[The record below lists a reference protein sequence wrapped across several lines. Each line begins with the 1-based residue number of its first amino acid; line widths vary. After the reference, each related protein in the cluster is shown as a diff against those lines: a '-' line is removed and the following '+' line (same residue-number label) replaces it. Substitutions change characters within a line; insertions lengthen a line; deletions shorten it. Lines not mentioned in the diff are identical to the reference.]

1 MIRRMNSLTIYALG
15 AELDRLLSGA
25 SITAVRRFPEGVTLF
40 LLHAPFPFA
49 HILYH
54 RREPEL
60 VPSDRELAPRNR
72 GIEEMTA
79 VNGRRI
85 EGIHSMGF
93 ERVLVVKLAPGA
105 EWGREESLLLRI
117 DLTPAAKALALY
129 GGSTEKQLASVGA
142 RKARRTAGPNET
154 LTPRRYSILEL
165 PADPPP
171 GLIEETPRDALSSS
185 APDHTRRWKHAK
197 ASADAL
203 ARSIGGIDPVLA
215 GVLSKI
221 TEADP
226 ARLWPLLVE
235 IGSRL
240 AAGARDW
247 RLYEFPEEGEGGAA
261 ALYPVEL
268 PVESPVRRMKN
279 ALEALDVRAAEVVMP
294 SYVAHLRRK
303 AAVQTGKAMK
313 RLEKLGRNLEQDL
326 AEAERAAEYRH
337 YGNLLVTHRQL
348 LKTGLKEIV
357 LRDFSGEHDVTIPL
371 DPARSVERN
380 IRLYFTKA
388 KKGEKGSLIIRNR
401 KREVEREIARTRK
414 ALDRIAA
421 IETTAELIAL
431 IPPEKPSRAAERDA
445 GAAKRFRRF
454 PLDGT
459 HTVYVG
465 KSDAENDV
473 LTHEFASPSDLWFH
487 AQGTPGS
494 HVVLKGAHRST
505 PHSVI
510 ETAASIA
517 AYFSKARNS
526 STVPVIYAEKRH
538 VRRPRKSKAGTALC
552 SRGKTIFVKPA
563 LPEKE

>member
-1 MIRRMNSLTIYALG
+1 MMRRMNSMTIYALG
-15 AELDRLLSGA
+15 TELDRMLSGA
-25 SITAVRRFPEGVTLF
+25 AITAVRRFPEGITLF
-40 LLHAPFPFA
+40 FKNAPFPLA

-72 GIEEMTA
+72 GTEEMTA
-79 VNGRRI
+79 VHGRRI
-85 EGIHSMGF
+85 EGVHAMGF
-93 ERVLVVKLAPGA
+93 ERVLVLKLAPGG

-129 GGSTEKQLASVGA
+129 GGSTEKQLASAGAKKA
-142 RKARRTAGPNET
+142 RKTAGPNET
-154 LTPRRYSILEL
+154 LPPKRHSILDL
-165 PADPPP
+165 PSEPPAVLLGEDPR
-171 GLIEETPRDALSSS
+171 EALSPST
-185 APDHTRRWKHAK
+185 PDHTRRWKHAK
-197 ASADAL
+197 GRADAL

-215 GVLSKI
+215 GALSKI
-221 TEADP
+221 AEADP

-235 IGSRL
+235 IGARL
-240 AAGARDW
+240 AKGAWDW
-247 RLYEFPEEGEGGAA
+247 HLYEFPEEGEAGAA

-268 PVESPVRRMKN
+268 PIDAPVRRMKGV
-279 ALEALDVRAAEVVMP
+279 LEALDARAAEVVMP

-303 AAVQTGKAMK
+303 AAVQTGRTMK
-313 RLEKLGRNLEQDL
+313 RLEKLDRNLERDL

-348 LKTGLKEIV
+348 LKAGLKEIV
-357 LRDFSGEHDVTIPL
+357 LRDFSGEDEVTVPL

-388 KKGEKGSLIIRNR
+388 KKGEKGNLIIRNR
-401 KREVEREIARTRK
+401 KREAVREIARGRK

-421 IETTAELIAL
+421 LETTAELIAL
-431 IPPEKPSRAAERDA
+431 IPPEKLSRAAERDA

-454 PLDGT
+454 PLDET
-459 HTVYVG
+459 HTVFVG
-465 KSDAENDV
+465 RSDAENDI
-473 LTHEFASPSDLWFH
+473 LTHEFASASDLWFH

-538 VRRPRKSKAGTALC
+538 VRRPRKSKPGTALC
-552 SRGKTIFVKPA
+552 SRGKTIFVKPV